1 MESVCRPENRCIF
14 DRASCRGIFALFTF
28 DEEIDNPTYFEVPSK
43 EKMDSDVIF
52 NSSTSKHLFI
62 QHPVKRCAHF
72 PSFL

>member
-1 MESVCRPENRCIF
+1 MESVRRPENRHIF

-43 EKMDSDVIF
+43 EKMDSNTFHNV
-52 NSSTSKHLFI
+52 SSKHLII
-62 QHPVKRCAHF
+62 QHPNKCRTHF